1 MGPLKRIVRFRC
13 VIFTIRSALNG
24 IYLLRGLYLHQNP
37 SADRFQMKFDPT
49 AALTK
54 LEHFWSLR
62 SEFGLERDPYHIYLD
77 EIISDRFALV
87 NGLQLLR
94 DELQFAGKQH
104 HEGDMAACAVDL
116 SVPSVCT
123 TVACTNCGDRIHQGD
138 TESAYRRV
146 VASRFATLSEVGELK
161 VESFA
166 PTGGGT
172 DDGATLAHVT
182 VAHQLDDPLRNAIYS
197 GHPQSFVLAT
207 FDLRTH
213 VGKMVRSDGSFEF
226 GMARES
232 RWREPRPA
240 CGAIVGTLRAYNP
253 ANPVHQRL
261 RRDLGEEN
269 FAYLANNAV
278 ISDDGYDVTAAV
290 AASIIAIQGMKNTAA
305 ALTQELDERGMGHLT
320 ASTTINRVSDHDTLL
335 YLARATVFGGT
346 VRTQGFGTDARKY
359 SAQIV
364 RHSDNDLRLKL
375 SYDAT
380 SGKHFPA
387 VESTYGIRHWQPA
400 S

>member
-1 MGPLKRIVRFRC
+1 
-13 VIFTIRSALNG
+13 
-24 IYLLRGLYLHQNP
+24 
-37 SADRFQMKFDPT
+37 MKFDPT
-49 AALTK
+49 AAQEK
-54 LEHFWSLR
+54 LDRFWALR

-77 EIISDRFALV
+77 EIISDRYTLV

-138 TESAYRRV
+138 TEYAYRRV

-182 VAHQLDDPLRNAIYS
+182 VAHQLDEPLRQAIYQ

-213 VGKMVRSDGSFEF
+213 VGKMVKSDGSFEF

-232 RWREPRPA
+232 RWREPRAA
-240 CGAIVGTLRAYNP
+240 CGAIVGTLKAFNP
-253 ANPVHQRL
+253 DNPVHRRL

-269 FAYLANNAV
+269 FHYLANTAV
-278 ISDDGYDVTAAV
+278 SSDDGYDVTAAI
-290 AASIIAIQGMKNTAA
+290 AAAIIAIQGMKNTAA
-305 ALTQELDERGMGHLT
+305 ALTEELDERGMGHLT
-320 ASTTINRVSDHDTLL
+320 ASTTVNRVSENDTLL
-335 YLARATVFGGT
+335 YLARATVFGGKL
-346 VRTQGFGTDARKY
+346 RIQGFGTDARKY

-375 SYDAT
+375 TYDRT
-380 SGKHFPA
+380 NGKHFPI
-387 VESTYGIRHWQPA
+387 VESTYPVKYWTP
-400 S
+400 

>member
-1 MGPLKRIVRFRC
+1 
-13 VIFTIRSALNG
+13 
-24 IYLLRGLYLHQNP
+24 
-37 SADRFQMKFDPT
+37 MKFDPT
-49 AALTK
+49 AARQK
-54 LEHFWSLR
+54 LDHFWSLNT
-62 SEFGLERDPYHIYLD
+62 EFGLERDPYHIYLD
-77 EIISDRFALV
+77 EIISDRYALV

-94 DELQFAGKQH
+94 DELQFAGKQL

-123 TVACTNCGDRIHQGD
+123 TVACTNCGDRIHQGE
-138 TESAYRRV
+138 TEYAYRRV
-146 VASRFATLSEVGELK
+146 VASRFANLSEVGELK

-182 VAHQLDDPLRNAIYS
+182 VAHQLDEPLRRAIYS

-240 CGAIVGTLRAYNP
+240 CGAIVGTLRNYNP
-253 ANPVHQRL
+253 DNPVHQRL
-261 RRDLGEEN
+261 RRDLGEDN
-269 FAYLANNAV
+269 FEFLTKNPV
-278 ISDDGYDVTAAV
+278 ISDDGHDVTAAV

-305 ALTQELDERGMGHLT
+305 ALTEELDERGMGHLT
-320 ASTTINRVSDHDTLL
+320 ASTTVNRVSENDTLL
-335 YLARATVFGGT
+335 YLARATVFDGT
-346 VRTQGFGTDARKY
+346 VRIQGFGTDARKY

-364 RHSDNDLRLKL
+364 HHSDNDLRLKL
-375 SYDAT
+375 TYDRMDGRTLPIA
-380 SGKHFPA
+380 
-387 VESTYGIRHWQPA
+387 ESDYPIRRWQPNPSA
-400 S
+400 